1 MSQLR
6 LNLLTGRW
14 VTVVPS
20 RAKRTSDFAP
30 RAQQVENDP
39 DRECP
44 FCPDS
49 AHSHADVPL
58 LENVDAAGNWQLR
71 VIPNRYPAFEGDES
85 LAVRNLG
92 PVHVMAEASGTHEVF
107 VYSPEHEARLDQLSD
122 NQIAQLMT
130 ALKARFIAHAKH
142 SLHASNCE
150 SWSRSR
156 RITCSPTRA
165 ATWSSVCTRRNS

>member
-30 RAQQVENDP
+30 RAQKVENDP

-49 AHSHADVPL
+49 THAHDDVPL

-71 VIPNRYPAFEGDES
+71 VIANRYPAFEGDES

-107 VYSPEHEARLDQLSD
+107 VFSPEHTQRLDMFLGLESL
-122 NQIAQLMT
+122 APRGLPH
-130 ALKARFIAHAKH
+130 AFFICIGRAG
-142 SLHASNCE
+142 
-150 SWSRSR
+150 SR
-156 RITCSPTRA
+156 
-165 ATWSSVCTRRNS
+165 W

>member
-30 RAQQVENDP
+30 RAQKVENDP

-49 AHSHADVPL
+49 THAHDDVPL

-71 VIPNRYPAFEGDES
+71 VIATPHSKATSHLQYATS
-85 LAVRNLG
+85 
-92 PVHVMAEASGTHEVF
+92 
-107 VYSPEHEARLDQLSD
+107 
-122 NQIAQLMT
+122 
-130 ALKARFIAHAKH
+130 AL
-142 SLHASNCE
+142 
-150 SWSRSR
+150 
-156 RITCSPTRA
+156 
-165 ATWSSVCTRRNS
+165 CT